1 MDALNN
7 ARYVEGTGSLSHDF
21 AITSSGHYRVF
32 VQNKSSVQINAAG
45 SYYFN

>member
-1 MDALNN
+1 MRATWRDQA
-7 ARYVEGTGSLSHDF
+7 SLAHDF

-32 VQNKSSVQINAAG
+32 VQNRSSVQINAAG